1 MLGWE
6 FYIYRHDLAPDP
18 RQIVP
23 DDRALLARWLVSLGG
38 LDWIEAL
45 VREGKATDLSVTE
58 YPLTY
63 LAKAS
68 DVLPLIADGPP
79 KCSGSL
85 VVGDDYVHP
94 SGWTGDVLYHRDR
107 IAECAPDLTLLIHAW
122 DQS

>member
-18 RQIVP
+18 RQITP

-38 LDWIEAL
+38 LDWISNL
-45 VREGKATDLSVTE
+45 VRDGKATDLSVTE

-68 DVLPLIADGPP
+68 DVLPLIAHGPP
-79 KCSGSL
+79 KYEGSL
-85 VVGDDYVHP
+85 VVGDDYEHP
-94 SGWTGDVLYHRDR
+94 TGWTGDVSIHHDR
-107 IAECAPDLTLLIHAW
+107 IAACHPDLILLIHAW